1 MKPSPYITPPK
12 TVRHRPHP
20 ARQRSHDLAFCPII
34 SEASLVIRPSASS
47 APARCNVRQLRYVYL
62 VVMDAFYTFL
72 ADDGW
77 AIASHIALSTLMALF
92 PFLIVLTSLAGFFG
106 SKELADQAAGL
117 MLVVWP
123 KQVADSLSGEIHDVL
138 TTTRGDVL
146 TIGAVLAVY
155 FASNGVEALRV
166 ALNRAYSVIEP
177 RRWYWLRLE
186 SIGYTLI
193 AAITALAM
201 AFLIVLGPLFIEAAR
216 RHIPLIV
223 ESNEQLLSLSR
234 YGVTITALIVA
245 LFILHAWLPAGRR
258 GFLQILPGIVFTLVA
273 SLVSGVVFGQYLAR
287 FANNY
292 VTMYAGLASV
302 IIALVFLYFIAAILV
317 YGGELN
323 AAIIKSRLPHG
334 VSLQAPQ
341 SLEPFDSQALAERP
355 QRRRRPRPPP
365 Y

>member
-1 MKPSPYITPPK
+1 MKAIRYI
-12 TVRHRPHP
+12 
-20 ARQRSHDLAFCPII
+20 
-34 SEASLVIRPSASS
+34 
-47 APARCNVRQLRYVYL
+47 YV

-92 PFLIVLTSLAGFFG
+92 PFLIVLTSLAGVFG
-106 SKELADQAAGL
+106 SKELADQAASL
-117 MLVVWP
+117 MLQVWP
-123 KQVADSLSGEIHDVL
+123 KQVADSISGEVHDVL
-138 TTTRGDVL
+138 TTTRTGIL
-146 TIGAVLAVY
+146 TIGAALSVY

-166 ALNRAYSVIEP
+166 ALNRAYAVVEM

-186 SIGYTLI
+186 SIAYTLI
-193 AAITALAM
+193 AAFTALAM
-201 AFLIVLGPLFIEAAR
+201 AFLIVLGPLIIEAAR
-216 RHIPLIV
+216 RHIPLFV
-223 ESNEQLLSLSR
+223 ESNESILTWLR
-234 YGVTITALIVA
+234 YGITIGALVVA

-258 GFLQILPGIVFTLVA
+258 SFLQIMPGIIFTVVA

-302 IIALVFLYFIAAILV
+302 IIALVFLYFIAAIFV

-334 VSLQAPQ
+334 VSLQAAQ
-341 SLEPFDSQALAERP
+341 SLKPAETQA
-355 QRRRRPRPPP
+355 
-365 Y
+365 

>member
-1 MKPSPYITPPK
+1 
-12 TVRHRPHP
+12 
-20 ARQRSHDLAFCPII
+20 
-34 SEASLVIRPSASS
+34 
-47 APARCNVRQLRYVYL
+47 VRQLRYVYL
-62 VVMDAFYTFL
+62 ILMDAFYEFL

-77 AIASHIALSTLMALF
+77 AISSHIALSTLMALF

-106 SKELADQAAGL
+106 SKELADQAVGL
-117 MLVVWP
+117 LLQIWP

-138 TTTRGDVL
+138 TTSRGDIL

-166 ALNRAYSVIEP
+166 ALNRSYSVIEP

-186 SIGYTLI
+186 SIGYTLV

-201 AFLIVLGPLFIEAAR
+201 AFLIVLGPLIIEATR

-223 ESNEQLLSLSR
+223 ESNEQLLDLAR
-234 YGVTITALIVA
+234 YSVTIMAMVVA
-245 LFILHAWLPAGRR
+245 LLILHAWLPAGRR
-258 GFLQILPGIVFTLVA
+258 GFLQILPGIIFTLVA
-273 SLVSGVVFGQYLAR
+273 SLVSGIVFGQYLAR

-302 IIALVFLYFIAAILV
+302 IIALVFLYFIAAIFV

-334 VSLQAPQ
+334 VSLQAAQ
-341 SLEPFDSQALAERP
+341 SLAPLDSQA
-355 QRRRRPRPPP
+355 
-365 Y
+365 

>member
-1 MKPSPYITPPK
+1 MKPFSLHNTTFADPLSRACRATIWLLVEEYPK
-12 TVRHRPHP
+12 V
-20 ARQRSHDLAFCPII
+20 ARTFGP
-34 SEASLVIRPSASS
+34 EAA
-47 APARCNVRQLRYVYL
+47 VRQIRYIFHVCI
-62 VVMDAFYTFL
+62 DAFYTFL

-117 MLVVWP
+117 LLQVWP

-138 TTTRGDVL
+138 TPTRGDIL
-146 TIGAVLAVY
+146 PIGAVLAVY

-166 ALNRAYSVIEP
+166 ALNRAYAVSEP

-193 AAITALAM
+193 AAFTSRGI
-201 AFLIVLGPLFIEAAR
+201 AFLIVLGPLIIEGVR
-216 RHIPLIV
+216 RYIPLVV
-223 ESNEQLLSLSR
+223 ETNEQFLYVAR
-234 YGVTITALIVA
+234 YGITILALVSA

-258 GFLQILPGIVFTLVA
+258 SFLQILPGIAFTFVA
-273 SLVSGVVFGQYLAR
+273 SIVSGTVFGQYLAR

-302 IIALVFLYFIAAILV
+302 VIALVFLYFIAAIFV
-317 YGGELN
+317 FGGELN
-323 AAIIKSRLPHG
+323 AAIIKSRLPRG
-334 VSLQAPQ
+334 VSLQAAQ
-341 SLEPFDSQALAERP
+341 SLKPADSQA
-355 QRRRRPRPPP
+355 
-365 Y
+365 

>member
-1 MKPSPYITPPK
+1 
-12 TVRHRPHP
+12 
-20 ARQRSHDLAFCPII
+20 
-34 SEASLVIRPSASS
+34 
-47 APARCNVRQLRYVYL
+47 VRQIRYVYL
-62 VVMDAFYTFL
+62 VVMDAFYEFL

-77 AIASHIALSTLMALF
+77 AIASHIALSALMALF

-117 MLVVWP
+117 MLQIWP
-123 KQVADSLSGEIHDVL
+123 KQVAASLSGEIHDVL
-138 TTTRGDVL
+138 TTTRGDAL

-166 ALNRAYSVIEP
+166 ALNRAYSVIET

-193 AAITALAM
+193 AAFTALAM
-201 AFLIVLGPLFIEAAR
+201 AFLIVLGPLIIEAAR

-223 ESNEQLLSLSR
+223 ESNEQLLSVAR

-245 LFILHAWLPAGRR
+245 LFILHLWVPAGRR
-258 GFLQILPGIVFTLVA
+258 GFLQILPGITFTMVA

-302 IIALVFLYFIAAILV
+302 IIALVFLYFIAAIFV

-334 VSLQAPQ
+334 VSLQAAQ
-341 SLEPFDSQALAERP
+341 SLKPAETQA
-355 QRRRRPRPPP
+355 
-365 Y
+365 

>member
-1 MKPSPYITPPK
+1 MRLIRYIFH
-12 TVRHRPHP
+12 VC
-20 ARQRSHDLAFCPII
+20 F
-34 SEASLVIRPSASS
+34 
-47 APARCNVRQLRYVYL
+47 
-62 VVMDAFYTFL
+62 DAFYTFL

-117 MLVVWP
+117 LLQVWP
-123 KQVADSLSGEIHDVL
+123 RQVANSLSGEIHDVL
-138 TTTRGDVL
+138 TTTRGDIL

-166 ALNRAYSVIEP
+166 ALNRAYAVIEP

-186 SIGYTLI
+186 LIGYTLV
-193 AAITALAM
+193 AAFTSLAM
-201 AFLIVLGPLFIEAAR
+201 AFLIVLGPLMLEAAR
-216 RHIPLIV
+216 RHIPIIV
-223 ESNEQLLSLSR
+223 ETNENLLNIAR
-234 YGVTITALIVA
+234 YSVTILALVVA
-245 LFILHAWLPAGRR
+245 LFVLHAWLPAGRR
-258 GFLQILPGIVFTLVA
+258 GFLQILPGIVFTLAA
-273 SLVSGVVFGQYLAR
+273 SMISGTVFGQYLAR

-302 IIALVFLYFIAAILV
+302 IIALVFLYFIAAIFV

-334 VSLQAPQ
+334 VSLQAAQ
-341 SLEPFDSQALAERP
+341 SLRPSETQA
-355 QRRRRPRPPP
+355 
-365 Y
+365 